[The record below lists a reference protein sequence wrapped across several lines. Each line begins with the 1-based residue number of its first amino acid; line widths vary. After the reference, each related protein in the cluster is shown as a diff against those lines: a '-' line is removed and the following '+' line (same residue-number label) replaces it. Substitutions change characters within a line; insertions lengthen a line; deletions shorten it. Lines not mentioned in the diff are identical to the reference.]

1 MARKVK
7 YIFPNLINSTNV
19 DEWTAAYL
27 NYAMKASVNNLAIT
41 GSNPNARRDLDAKMS
56 QLALVHAPNLSAWS
70 VRAFADKI
78 RQVFSLSGS
87 DADVIY
93 SFMVDEFFIWKY
105 GFSAYRYEKY
115 RELFIKA
122 FNNNRL
128 QLEQIFET
136 IFNKAVSSGLRTGND
151 KCEIILYLASAFNR
165 KGIGASGASALLSL
179 IFPDYIGTC
188 DSVFL
193 KQYNI
198 NKGTN
203 YQLEATTSLSFP
215 KSRTIWQLKP
225 QLLINYLKAISGHL
239 ERSIRLSGQIEFNSS
254 IKH

>member
-1 MARKVK
+1 MPRKVN
-7 YIFPNLINSTNV
+7 YLFPNLINSTNV
-19 DEWTAAYL
+19 KEWEKAYN
-27 NYAMKASVNNLAIT
+27 NYNAIASVNNSAIT
-41 GSNPNARRDLDAKMS
+41 GNDPKERLIRDAKMS
-56 QLALVHAPNLSAWS
+56 QLNLGNNPSLSAWS
-70 VRAFADKI
+70 VQAFADKI

-87 DADVIY
+87 DKDVIY
-93 SFMVDEFFIWKY
+93 SFMVNEFFIWKY
-105 GFSAYRYEKY
+105 GFSAYRYKRY
-115 RELFIKA
+115 RDLFIEA
-122 FNNNRL
+122 FDNNRL

-203 YQLEATTSLSFP
+203 YQLEANDKSFISEIEDYMATQAATLNKLSESDFWTP
-215 KSRTIWQLKP
+215 RKID
-225 QLLINYLKAISGHL
+225 KAVWANRI
-239 ERSIRLSGQIEFNSS
+239 
-254 IKH
+254 

>member
-1 MARKVK
+1 MARNVK
-7 YIFPNLINSTNV
+7 YLSPDLINSSDV
-19 DEWTAAYL
+19 EKWKAVYD
-27 NYAMKASVNNLAIT
+27 NYDVIASINNSAIT
-41 GSNPNARRDLDAKMS
+41 GNDPKERLIRDAKMS
-56 QLALVHAPNLSAWS
+56 QLALDHTINLSAWS
-70 VRAFADKI
+70 VRSFADKI

-115 RELFIKA
+115 KELFIEA
-122 FNNNRL
+122 FDNNRL

-136 IFNKAVSSGLRTGND
+136 IFNKAISSGLRTGND

-179 IFPDYIGTC
+179 IFPYHIGTC

-193 KQYNI
+193 KQYNL
-198 NKGTN
+198 NKQTA
-203 YQLEATTSLSFP
+203 YRLCKTSIAIIEDYMADQAANLNKLSDSDFWTP
-215 KSRTIWQLKP
+215 RKID
-225 QLLINYLKAISGHL
+225 KAIWAN
-239 ERSIRLSGQIEFNSS
+239 RI
-254 IKH
+254 